1 MTIIGI
7 TLILNWRKILITKYH
22 KAYELR
28 IGVFAQSKEKMTENS
43 KKAGKKSHEMGVGVH
58 GLPKEKKIEIG
69 KRSREFKTGLFGR
82 SEEKRKEDSKK
93 AGKKSHEMGVGVH
106 SLTKE
111 QLSENGKRGGKSAA
125 SQRWQCTVTGHI
137 TSPGA
142 LTKYQNAR
150 GIDPSNRRRV
160 DDMKNWKI
168 TFECGKTVI
177 VDCLITW
184 ANQNGY
190 KYHNLSNVRSG
201 KTLRHRDIIKI
212 EPCDSNSEESSF

>member
-58 GLPKEKKIEIG
+58 
-69 KRSREFKTGLFGR
+69 
-82 SEEKRKEDSKK
+82 
-93 AGKKSHEMGVGVH
+93 

-125 SQRWQCTVTGHI
+125 SQSTVTGHI
-137 TSPGA
+137 ASPGA